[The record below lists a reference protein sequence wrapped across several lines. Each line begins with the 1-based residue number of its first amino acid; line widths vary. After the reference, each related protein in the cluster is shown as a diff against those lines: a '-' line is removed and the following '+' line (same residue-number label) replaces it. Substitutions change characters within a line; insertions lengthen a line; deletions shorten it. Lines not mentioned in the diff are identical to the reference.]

1 VAGWV
6 LSLTIEYNEHRNR
19 LSNGMMETA
28 ETKTIE
34 IVVNGEA
41 KRVPQG
47 FHVGRLLEWLS
58 IDPARVAVE
67 LNRSIVRKQDWSA
80 TQVEDGAQLEIV
92 WFVGGG

>member
-1 VAGWV
+1 
-6 LSLTIEYNEHRNR
+6 
-19 LSNGMMETA
+19 META
-28 ETKTIE
+28 ETKTIGV
-34 IVVNGEA
+34 VVNGEA
-41 KRVPQG
+41 KRVPKG

-80 TQVEDGAQLEIV
+80 TEVEEGAQLEIV

>member
-1 VAGWV
+1 
-6 LSLTIEYNEHRNR
+6 LSLSIEYNEHRNKV
-19 LSNGMMETA
+19 SNGTMETA

-80 TQVEDGAQLEIV
+80 TEVEGGAQLEIV